1 MYRTDNKLK
10 LDIIISGYTEDKE
23 LLRPVIE
30 NLQKQL
36 DEINRTDISVLY
48 SLCSKN
54 DTNPDVILENA
65 IKNHSYSEY
74 YVVLNCKES
83 FYVMPNYIRGII
95 DLIEKNE
102 NPNME
107 EVLKH
112 HGINKTP

>member
-1 MYRTDNKLK
+1 MYRTENKLK

-23 LLRPVIE
+23 SLSLVIN

-48 SLCSKN
+48 SLCSKEA
-54 DTNPDVILENA
+54 TNQDAVLQHA
-65 IKNHSYSEY
+65 IEQHSYSEY